1 MSVAFASE
9 FAALERTSLD
19 ALARAVGAHPRVV
32 FASSFGAEDM
42 VILDLIASAR
52 LPIATFT
59 LDTGRLP
66 QETHDLIDAARRRYA
81 LPIEIVAPDAAAVEA
96 YVRANG
102 PNAFYDG
109 KDLRLECCR
118 IRKTVPLA
126 RALAG
131 AGAWV
136 TGLRREQSV
145 TRAGVEID
153 EVDALHGLAKVN
165 PLAHWSNDDVWRY
178 LRAHHVPVN
187 ALHAHGYPSI
197 GCAPCTRAVAPGDD
211 PRAGRWWWEQPE
223 SRECG
228 LHRRPIAVKVVAQ
241 AEAAR

>member
-9 FAALERTSLD
+9 YPALERAALD
-19 ALARAVGAHPRVV
+19 ALERAVEWHERVV

-42 VILDLIASAR
+42 VILDLIAGAR

-66 QETHDLIDAARRRYA
+66 QETHDLVDVARRRYDV
-81 LPIEIVAPDAAAVEA
+81 PIEVVVPNAADIEA
-96 YVRANG
+96 HVRLHG

-109 KDLRLECCR
+109 KDLRVECCR
-118 IRKTVPLA
+118 IRKAAPLA

-136 TGLRREQSV
+136 TGLRREQNI
-145 TRAGVEID
+145 TRAGVEVD
-153 EVDALHGLAKVN
+153 EHDALHGIAKVN
-165 PLAHWSNDDVWRY
+165 PLAHWSNDDVWHY
-178 LRAHHVPVN
+178 VRARDVPVN
-187 ALHAHGYPSI
+187 ALHARGYPSV
-197 GCAPCTRAVAPGDD
+197 GCAPCTRAVAPGND
-211 PRAGRWWWEQPE
+211 PRSGRWWWEAPE

-228 LHRRPIAVKVVAQ
+228 LHRRPIAVKVASP
-241 AEAAR
+241 AEASP